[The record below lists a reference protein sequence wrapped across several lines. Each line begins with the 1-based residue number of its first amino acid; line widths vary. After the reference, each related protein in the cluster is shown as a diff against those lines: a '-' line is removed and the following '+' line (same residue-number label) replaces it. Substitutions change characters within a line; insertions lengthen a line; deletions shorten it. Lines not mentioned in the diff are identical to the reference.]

1 MLLFVLQGG
10 ALVKVILSEDI
21 KGIGKKGEIVEVAD
35 GYGRNFLLKNKK
47 VVIATQG
54 AVREAQ
60 AFKEKQDEKDALRLD
75 EAISLKDKLEGKE
88 IILYEK
94 VGTEGRLFGSVTNK
108 EICDQVNADF
118 SLKLDKKKFEI
129 KESIKGLGAY
139 GCKIK
144 IYPNVVASIKVIV
157 KEQV

>member
-1 MLLFVLQGG
+1 M
-10 ALVKVILSEDI
+10 KVILSEDI
-21 KGIGKKGEIVEVAD
+21 KGIGKKGEMVEVAD

-47 VVIATQG
+47 AVIATQG
-54 AVREAQ
+54 ALKEVQ

-75 EAISLKDKLEGKE
+75 EAMSLKEKLEGKE

-108 EICDQVNADF
+108 EICDQVNAAF

-129 KESIKGLGAY
+129 KDSIKGLGTY
-139 GCKIK
+139 NCKIK

-157 KEQV
+157 KEQA